1 MRGWAS
7 TGVSPFNEKVYWDL
21 KAAEAKAEKVATL
34 NELNSELLTLK
45 GAVGIMYGVEGEV
58 QQVGRRRKREACLH
72 SSDLWNL
79 PGGATGDECF
89 NIVKSKTEAKEALL
103 ASCRAAKAARVQE
116 KQVKMAASLE
126 LGQKVV
132 ASLSH
137 DAQIAKLKMPA
148 IVAALAFKCEP
159 VQNGL
164 KKAALIQ
171 LLRMHL
177 KLPADG
183 VAPPLPYFAYDVEPR
198 AVVPDRCL
206 FVDLAPVAEPTAP
219 DVDESGSD
227 KVASDASDDD
237 V

>member
-1 MRGWAS
+1 MGS
-7 TGVSPFNEKVYWDL
+7 
-21 KAAEAKAEKVATL
+21 
-34 NELNSELLTLK
+34 
-45 GAVGIMYGVEGEV
+45 
-58 QQVGRRRKREACLH
+58 RRKREACLH

-89 NIVKSKTEAKEALL
+89 NIVKSKTEAKEAKL
-103 ASCRAAKAARVQE
+103 ASCRGAKAARVQE

-137 DAQIAKLKMPA
+137 DAQIAKLKLPA

-183 VAPPLPYFAYDVEPR
+183 VAPPLPCFAYDVEPL
-198 AVVPDRCL
+198 VVP
-206 FVDLAPVAEPTAP
+206 VDLAPVAEPTAP
-219 DVDESGSD
+219 NVHESGSD